1 MPLNDYS
8 ALLERLQRAL
18 ALAFDQSGEFLNR
31 PGSSSAFKIDPD
43 FYLILI
49 PQFAED
55 LSFLTGILPET
66 VIETLVLTGNL
77 ATYGPERAY
86 APRLDVYFSRSGSP
100 RSERVGFLQAGFVE
114 GALKIYGGRRSGLP
128 LSDVRLNAAQ
138 RPLIEKFLAGRP
150 VPASIAY
157 AGEKASARPG
167 PAAGP
172 KAQTAAKPGI
182 RTPRTGRR

>member
-43 FYLILI
+43 FYLAIL

-55 LSFLTGILPET
+55 LSFLTGILAET
-66 VIETLVLTGNL
+66 VTETLVLTGNL
-77 ATYGPERAY
+77 ATYGPERICSL
-86 APRLDVYFSRSGSP
+86 RLDVHLSRSGSP
-100 RSERVGFLQAGFVE
+100 RPLQVGFLQAGFVD
-114 GALKIYGGRRSGLP
+114 GALKLYGGRRSGLP

-138 RPLIEKFLAGRP
+138 RPLVERFLAGRP
-150 VPASIAY
+150 VPASISY
-157 AGEKASARPG
+157 AGEMPPARPA
-167 PAAGP
+167 PSVSA
-172 KAQTAAKPGI
+172 KAQAVAKPGARI
-182 RTPRTGRR
+182 RR